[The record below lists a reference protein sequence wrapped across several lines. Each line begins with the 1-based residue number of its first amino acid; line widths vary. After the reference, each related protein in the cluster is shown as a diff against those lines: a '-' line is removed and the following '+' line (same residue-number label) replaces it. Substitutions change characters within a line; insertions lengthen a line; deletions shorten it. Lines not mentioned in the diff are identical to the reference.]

1 MQLPHPWLS
10 AAQINIGSMLVAVAI
25 DVRMRRLYA
34 KRMQLLA
41 TQASS
46 DGSCC
51 CCRVNAVNNNDTS
64 KLNFKAQVE
73 KCK

>member
-34 KRMQLLA
+34 KRLQLLA
-41 TQASS
+41 TQANSDSS
-46 DGSCC
+46 RSLSKGNC
-51 CCRVNAVNNNDTS
+51 CCRVSAVDKNAAS
-64 KLNFKAQVE
+64 EL
-73 KCK
+73 